1 MVHVV
6 PHPSAP
12 PQPVK
17 GSAVRAE
24 GGMGKLG
31 AVAHP
36 PPKCQLGGHC
46 EQSTSVQNYLSPCTD
61 GVKQKVAHHTR
72 ELITTLRLHD
82 TLGVDL
88 MIDEVGF
95 DSLGSSTGGID
106 LRRSKFVLSKTAG
119 LPDSQGKLSNWRG
132 TLQKLTARSKLSK
145 QLSDRF
151 FPTSSATQAQ
161 WAPNSSD
168 TACPTT
174 ARTTCVRAVRFLQWE
189 FAELANLSTQ
199 LQGVNESG
207 SKNDLNQDCKAARF
221 PREVIQ
227 LA

>member
-36 PPKCQLGGHC
+36 PPKCQ
-46 EQSTSVQNYLSPCTD
+46 
-61 GVKQKVAHHTR
+61 
-72 ELITTLRLHD
+72 
-82 TLGVDL
+82 LGVDL